1 MICTPSFIRSFWR
14 FMSRQAIL
22 ASVIRVFIACDAIV
36 QFKAY
41 PLTKIDSNELLPCAL
56 RMFTAFT
63 GYLVSLRVFV
73 DFTDC
78 IASTTML
85 AKKSESEP
93 MILLDIDVL
102 AMLMSDSLPR
112 CSTLVLIFSLM
123 YFTASR
129 SASR

>member
-1 MICTPSFIRSFWR
+1 
-14 FMSRQAIL
+14 MSRQAIL
-22 ASVIRVFIACDAIV
+22 ASVIRVFIACDATV

-41 PLTKIDSNELLPCAL
+41 PFTNTDSNELFPCAL
-56 RMFTAFT
+56 RTFTAFT
-63 GYLVSLRVFV
+63 GYLVSLRLFV
-73 DFTDC
+73 DLTDC

-85 AKKSESEP
+85 AKKAESEP

-112 CSTLVLIFSLM
+112 CSTFVLMFSFM